1 MQTSFAHGPRP
12 PPYVFWFWGD
22 SRLAFQ
28 AVSNTWS
35 PSLSR
40 FVDLI
45 GHGHWYQPKNASG
58 SSLGNL
64 LPSCKAQSWL
74 WEPLQ
79 FLASRT
85 VESVPR
91 PGKPAIG
98 RIQCTPGVSWIPDG
112 GNGIFYG
119 TVVCILFCGLLS
131 KCQNRPLIYNRLS
144 LFAISVCFFSSFLYF
159 S

>member
-1 MQTSFAHGPRP
+1 MQTSFAQGPRP
-12 PPYVFWFWGD
+12 PPHVFWFWGD

-35 PSLSR
+35 PSLSW

-45 GHGHWYQPKNASG
+45 GHGHWYQQKNTSG

-79 FLASRT
+79 FLANRT
-85 VESVPR
+85 VESVPLT
-91 PGKPAIG
+91 GKPAIG
-98 RIQCTPGVSWIPDG
+98 RIQYTPGVFWIPDG
-112 GNGIFYG
+112 SNGIFYDL
-119 TVVCILFCGLLS
+119 VVSILFCGLLS
-131 KCQNRPLIYNRLS
+131 KCQNWPCIYNRLS
-144 LFAISVCFFSSFLYF
+144 LFAISVCVFL
-159 S
+159 